1 MVPVVNESEEAPAVN
16 AAAPTPEGVAW
27 VEPPPAEEEKK
38 DEAASEDDGPLDL
51 ADL

>member
-16 AAAPTPEGVAW
+16 AAAPAPEGVAW
-27 VEPPPAEEEKK
+27 VEPPPKEEKK